1 MSVASRNPF
10 AILDD
15 GDSRPSSPKAAAPA
29 PPAPP
34 AAPARDNKKPQ
45 QKGPRGGQYYARG
58 GARTSGAHAEG
69 NPNQNGVEESESAP
83 RKFEG
88 GRGRGR
94 GGARGGARGGRRPYD
109 KHSATGKTDSDKKV
123 HQGWGGDNGKTELQ
137 AETAATV
144 DAAAESGADTNAGT
158 DAWGASTGGDA
169 AGWGATDAPAD
180 TSAWDAPAG
189 EATATEDNKPAGE
202 REGRPRREE
211 EEEDNTLTLDQYL
224 AQKKEKEALAL
235 PQKPQARQANEGAD
249 GDLWKDAVALE
260 KGEDDAYFAGKGKS
274 APKAR
279 AKKEEKVYLE
289 IDGRFERPARG
300 GRGRGDGRG
309 RGEGRGRGARG
320 VGGRGGPRGGA
331 GRQNGASQP
340 TVNVD
345 DQAAF
350 PSLS

>member
-1 MSVASRNPF
+1 MSVASKNPF

-15 GDSRPSSPKAAAPA
+15 DSSISTPAAAPA

-34 AAPARDNKKPQ
+34 AAPARDNKKT

-58 GARTSGAHAEG
+58 GARSSGTHVEG
-69 NPNQNGVEESESAP
+69 NPNQNGIEEAESAP

-94 GGARGGARGGRRPYD
+94 GGARGGGRGGRRPFD

-123 HQGWGGDNGKTELQ
+123 HQGWGGDDGKAELQ

-144 DAAAESGADTNAGT
+144 DAAAEQSGG
-158 DAWGASTGGDA
+158 DAWGAPASDA
-169 AGWGATDAPAD
+169 AGWGADAPAD
-180 TSAWDAPAG
+180 ASVWDAPVG
-189 EATATEDNKPAGE
+189 ETAAPATEGKPAE

-224 AQKKEKEALAL
+224 AQKKEKEAAAL
-235 PQKPQARQANEGAD
+235 PEKPQARQANEGAD
-249 GDLWKDAVALE
+249 GSLWKDAVAIQ
-260 KGEDDAYFAGKGKS
+260 KGGEEDAYFVGKGKS

-289 IDGRFERPARG
+289 IDGRFERPSRG

-320 VGGRGGPRGGA
+320 GRGGPRGG
-331 GRQNGASQP
+331 GRQNNGSTQA

-345 DQAAF
+345 DETAF